1 MKLDD
6 MDQLNL
12 FGLPLELYSRDTSK
26 SAKDMQKTIQ
36 NLIQAALEKDS
47 QGTFRDFGK
56 RKAYA
61 FYDPYSNENEFSY
74 LRYEDELRLR
84 ASIVVDVQKKS
95 LENLVKSQGELSF
108 TDRERLNQ
116 INIMLTRLNDIKVID
131 APVLLKLYNLY
142 RYRIDQ

>member
-47 QGTFRDFGK
+47 
-56 RKAYA
+56 
-61 FYDPYSNENEFSY
+61 
-74 LRYEDELRLR
+74 
-84 ASIVVDVQKKS
+84 
-95 LENLVKSQGELSF
+95 
-108 TDRERLNQ
+108 
-116 INIMLTRLNDIKVID
+116 
-131 APVLLKLYNLY
+131 
-142 RYRIDQ
+142 